1 MLRTS
6 LHRSLLG
13 LCLVTLSS
21 YASDPVDIPF
31 WHSMEGELG
40 TEVNS
45 LAQRF
50 NQTHSQYH
58 ISPVYKGDYSQS
70 LASGIA
76 AIRAGHPPALLQ
88 VYEVGTATMMASHAI
103 VPAWQLFGQTKT
115 PVDEKQFVPA
125 ILSYYSDAKTGHMIA
140 EPFNSS
146 TPVLYFNK
154 DAFKHAGLDPN
165 KAPTTWQELETDAIA
180 LKKAGQTCSY
190 SSGWQGWI
198 QLEEFSAWNGLPV
211 ATANNGFDSTDARL
225 LFNGPL
231 QVQHIEQLARM
242 KNAGTFSYLGRTDEA
257 TKAFYSGECAMITAS
272 SGSLA
277 DIKHSAKFDYGV
289 APMPYQQGA
298 KDAPQN
304 AMIGGA
310 SLWVL
315 KGQTPEAYQGVAEF
329 LRFLAQPDI
338 AAEWHQKTGYL
349 PITTAAYQQTKDAGF
364 YSKNPGAQT
373 AIKQMLN
380 KDPLPYTKGLRLGNM
395 PQIRTIV
402 DEELESVWTGKKTAK
417 EALDSAVERG
427 NQQLQRFHQ
436 QVK

>member
-1 MLRTS
+1 
-6 LHRSLLG
+6 
-13 LCLVTLSS
+13 
-21 YASDPVDIPF
+21 
-31 WHSMEGELG
+31 MEGELG

-58 ISPVYKGDYSQS
+58 ITPVYKGDYAQN

-103 VPAWQLFGQTKT
+103 VPAWQLFAQTKT
-115 PVDEKQFVPA
+115 TVDEHQFVPA
-125 ILSYYSDAKTGHMIA
+125 ILSYYSDAKTGKMVA

-154 DAFKHAGLDPN
+154 DAFKRAGLDPN
-165 KAPTTWQELETDAIA
+165 KAPATWQELEEDATA
-180 LKKAGQTCSY
+180 LKKAGQSCSY

-211 ATANNGFDSTDARL
+211 ASANNGFDSTDTRL

-242 KNAGTFSYLGRTDEA
+242 KNNGTFSYLGRTDQP
-257 TKAFYSGECAMITAS
+257 TKAFYAGDCAMVTAS

-277 DIKHSAKFDYGV
+277 DIKHSAQFRFGV
-289 APMPYQQGA
+289 APMPYQQGVNN
-298 KDAPQN
+298 APQN

-310 SLWVL
+310 SLWVM
-315 KGQTPEAYQGVAEF
+315 KGQTPEVYQGVAAF
-329 LRFLAQPDI
+329 LQFLAQPDI

-349 PITTAAYQQTKDAGF
+349 PITTAAYQQTQQSGF
-364 YSKNPGAQT
+364 YNKNPGADT
-373 AIKQMLN
+373 AIKQMLH
-380 KDPLPYTKGLRLGNM
+380 KAPLPYTKGLRLGNM

>member
-1 MLRTS
+1 MRSTTLR
-6 LHRSLLG
+6 RSILA
-13 LCLVTLSS
+13 LCLTTLSV
-21 YASDPVDIPF
+21 YANASVDIPF

-40 TEVNS
+40 TEVDS

-50 NQTHSQYH
+50 NQTHTQYH
-58 ISPVYKGDYSQS
+58 ITPVYKGNYSQS

-76 AIRAGHPPALLQ
+76 AIRAGHPPAILQ

-103 VPAWQLFGQTKT
+103 IPVWELFQETNIHL
-115 PVDEKQFVPA
+115 DEQQFVPSIA
-125 ILSYYSDAKTGHMIA
+125 SYYSDAKTGKIVA

-154 DAFKHAGLDPN
+154 DAFKRAGLDPN
-165 KAPTTWQELETDAIA
+165 KAPATWQELEADAQA
-180 LKKAGQTCSY
+180 LKKSGQTCSY

-211 ATANNGFDSTDARL
+211 ATANNGFDGTDTRL

-242 KNAGTFSYLGRTDEA
+242 KQDGTFSYLGRTDEP
-257 TKAFYSGECAMITAS
+257 TKAFSAGDCAMITAS

-277 DIKHSAKFDYGV
+277 DIKHSAKFNYGV
-289 APMPYQQGA
+289 APMPYQQGV

-310 SLWVL
+310 SLWVM
-315 KGQTPEAYQGVAEF
+315 KGQTPDVYKGVAEF
-329 LRFLAQPDI
+329 LRFLSQPDI

-349 PITTAAYQQTKDAGF
+349 PITTAAYQLTEKQGF
-364 YSKNPGAQT
+364 YSQNPGADI

-380 KDPLPYTKGLRLGNM
+380 KAPLPYTKGLRLGNM

-402 DEELESVWTGKKTAK
+402 DEELESVWTGKKTAQA
-417 EALDSAVERG
+417 ALDSAVERG
-427 NQQLQRFHQ
+427 DQQLQRFRQ